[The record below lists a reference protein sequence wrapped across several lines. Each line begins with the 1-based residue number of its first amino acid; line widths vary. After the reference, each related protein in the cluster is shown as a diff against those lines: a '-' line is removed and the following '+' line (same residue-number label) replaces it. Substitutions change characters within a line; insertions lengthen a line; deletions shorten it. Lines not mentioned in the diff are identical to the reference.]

1 MKKSKHIF
9 VLILASLLLLSGCGG
24 QTAETE
30 ADTTPAVQTETEEET
45 IPEPDL
51 PYTTFDGRSLR
62 FLYAN
67 DDGVPYSVKDIWV
80 EGVTGEVV
88 NDAVYE
94 RNAAVEEKFN
104 IVIEGNPQNVRQAVR
119 DMTRKE
125 ITAGLTSFDVM
136 AEEGNAAYPLALEG
150 LFYNWLDL
158 PHVNFDADWW
168 DGNAAEQL
176 SLRGKLYPMAGDITM
191 QTSACSR
198 MLYINKTMAVNYGME
213 VPYDDVRA
221 GTWTIDKMLDM
232 VTTVAADLN
241 GDGVMDSYD
250 QFGMLTENPEF
261 FITGC
266 GVVFS
271 EKNDADEPVL
281 TFVNENTVTALEK
294 INLLLTDKD
303 HTLSYELTAKG
314 RDTSGFNHI
323 YDFGRSI
330 FAAGQFLFVQNGA
343 NAAYQFAEMEDEYG
357 ILPNPK
363 LTETQEDYYHLVD
376 AYAPMLFLPST
387 LEDPEMVGMCMEY
400 INWLSSLTVKEAF
413 YEITMKKK
421 RANAPDDAEML
432 DISRQSCRYEITYIY
447 DTGVLGVLRDSYKS
461 GNLMSTWASREK
473 AVNSKVEKLLE
484 TMDALS

>member
-1 MKKSKHIF
+1 MTKTKQIF
-9 VLILASLLLLSGCGG
+9 ILLLASLLLLSGCGG
-24 QTAETE
+24 GQDAETT
-30 ADTTPAVQTETEEET
+30 ADTTAVQTETEEET

-51 PYTTFDGRSLR
+51 PYTTFEGRSLR

-67 DDGVPYSVKDIWV
+67 DPGVPYSVKDIWV

-104 IVIEGNPQNVRQAVR
+104 IIIEGNPQNVRQAVR

-136 AEEGNAAYPLALEG
+136 AEECNAAYPLALEG

-176 SLRGKLYPMAGDITM
+176 SLRGKLFPMAGDITM

-281 TFVNENTVTALEK
+281 TFVNENTITALEK

-343 NAAYQFAEMEDEYG
+343 NAAHQFAEMEDEYG

-363 LTETQEDYYHLVD
+363 LTEAQEDYYHLVD

-473 AVNSKVEKLLE
+473 SVNAKLEKLLD
-484 TMDALS
+484 TIS